1 MRRGCGGRGR
11 GGGGGG
17 MLGHLVSMRD
27 EQVLHTVHG
36 RICLCWCFTFV
47 SVLWLMFS
55 GEKGRSAVEVSLL
68 LYMQRQDHWHS
79 STAEA
84 ITGKENGESIM
95 T

>member
-68 LYMQRQDHWHS
+68 LYMQRQDHWRS

-84 ITGKENGESIM
+84 ITGRENGESIM